1 MKNVRKAGSSRT
13 RQSGYGWGKIVR
25 QGWTSCP
32 VSRKQG
38 GMKVRKF
45 IWKHRNDIVCL
56 TSVAAVFI
64 CVLTA
69 KEVTAKQE
77 ETILFTVSAV
87 WLAIVILVNWKKL
100 WKGR

>member
-1 MKNVRKAGSSRT
+1 MKNARKAGSSRT
-13 RQSGYGWGKIVR
+13 RQSGYGWGKLSAGVDKL
-25 QGWTSCP
+25 S
-32 VSRKQG
+32 SLRKQG
-38 GMKVRKF
+38 GMEVRKF

-69 KEVTAKQE
+69 KEVTTKQE

-100 WKGR
+100 WKG